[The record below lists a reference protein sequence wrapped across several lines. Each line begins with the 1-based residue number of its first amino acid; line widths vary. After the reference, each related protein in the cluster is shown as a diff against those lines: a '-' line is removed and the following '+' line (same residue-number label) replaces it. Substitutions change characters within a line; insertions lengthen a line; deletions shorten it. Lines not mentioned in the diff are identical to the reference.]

1 MMRFDIEKFAE
12 EFKQTIDWMLK
23 DKYGDELK
31 YQIQRIEDNKIK
43 LAKNPC
49 YPDALGL
56 IVQIIIRQAFY
67 YNKPPDFD
75 SEMKTFLK
83 RNKASFRSG
92 QEDLMILV
100 EKLAPP
106 RIKERA
112 KKSVRQLLTNYST
125 IKDFTEKLYALSKQ
139 GKKDILG
146 EKGRDIYL
154 RDFGYLDRI
163 PIDRH
168 EMRFIIRTGIYHANS
183 VRQKSDPLGKS
194 SLHEAQSQFCSK
206 YLRGKTV
213 EGIDLGTAPGL
224 VDIFIWT
231 HCAKEKYDICGSNPK
246 CNECKLKGK
255 CLYAVTNQL

>member
-1 MMRFDIEKFAE
+1 MMRFDIVKFAE
-12 EFKQTIDWMLK
+12 EFKQTIDWMLN

-31 YQIQRIEDNKIK
+31 VQIQRIKDNIIK

-49 YPDALGL
+49 YPDALAR
-56 IVQIIIRQAFY
+56 IVEIIISQAFY
-67 YNKPPDFD
+67 YNKPPDFE
-75 SEMKTFLK
+75 SEMETFIKKYKT
-83 RNKASFRSG
+83 NFRSG
-92 QEDLMILV
+92 QEDLMILA

-106 RIKERA
+106 RIKEQA
-112 KKSVRQLLTNYST
+112 KRSIKELLTNYST
-125 IKDFTEKLYALSKQ
+125 IKDFTKKLYDLSKQ

-163 PIDRH
+163 PMDRH

-183 VRQKSDPLGKS
+183 VRNKSDPLKKS
-194 SLHEAQSQFCSK
+194 SLHESLTQFCSK
-206 YLRGKTV
+206 YLGRKTV

-231 HCAKEKYDICGSNPK
+231 YCGKGKYDICGSTPK

-255 CLYAVTNQL
+255 CLYAVTN